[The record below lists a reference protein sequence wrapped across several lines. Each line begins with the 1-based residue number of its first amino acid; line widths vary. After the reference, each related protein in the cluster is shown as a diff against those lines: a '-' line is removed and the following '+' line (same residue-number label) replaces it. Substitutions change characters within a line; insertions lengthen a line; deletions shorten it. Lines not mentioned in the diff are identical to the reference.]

1 MKPIL
6 AILFSLFFFGLF
18 AQTKPAAAKK
28 PASSKT
34 AASSNCFKEW
44 YTLFKERGANPVPD
58 GTQDVIITLRSSE
71 YSQCF
76 MGKIDVVEGKLSGK
90 LQIQKMDGSY
100 DEFDRTVS
108 TAYQNAEGRLKEE
121 LREISNGMS
130 ASVTL
135 NDGEIIRLFFYKYL
149 AEKPKANKKAPAPA
163 ALVKN

>member
-6 AILFSLFFFGLF
+6 AILISLFSFGLL
-18 AQTKPAAAKK
+18 AQSKPAA
-28 PASSKT
+28 SG
-34 AASSNCFKEW
+34 NCFKEW
-44 YTLFKERGANPVPD
+44 YTLFKERGANPIPD
-58 GTQDVIITLRSSE
+58 GTNDVIITLRSTD

-76 MGKIDVVEGKLSGK
+76 MGKIDVSGGKLSGR

-108 TAYQNAEGRLKEE
+108 SAYQNTEGRLKEE
-121 LREISNGMS
+121 LRDINNGMS

-135 NDGEIIRLFFYKYL
+135 DGGEIIRLFFYKSL
-149 AEKPKANKKAPAPA
+149 ADKPKANKKAPPPA